1 LKTNKIIFETLIAVA
16 VTVTSF
22 ALNGR
27 RTITR
32 TIIAAPTSTKAAS
45 SSSNNIFYL
54 FSAEIEEVDE
64 EKLGISDD
72 VYSLPTMVV
81 NKGDTVTVHFFYNLE
96 KDTRE
101 RYSFTIE
108 APYNINND
116 LAGGQNAEATF
127 TADHED
133 IFQYFDKYHPQT
145 ITGQLVV
152 LIVPSKGKLKV
163 EPN

>member
-1 LKTNKIIFETLIAVA
+1 LKINKIIFETSIAVV

-22 ALNGR
+22 ALNGT
-27 RTITR
+27 RTTPT
-32 TIIAAPTSTKAAS
+32 TIIAATSTKAAS
-45 SSSNNIFYL
+45 SSNNKIFYL

-72 VYSLPTMVV
+72 VYSLPIMIV
-81 NKGDTVTVHFFYNLE
+81 NKGDTVTVHFHNLE
-96 KDTRE
+96 KDARE

-108 APYNINND
+108 ASYNINKD
-116 LAGGQNAEATF
+116 LAAGQNAEATF
-127 TADHED
+127 TADNEG

-152 LIVPSKGKLKV
+152 LVVLSKGKLRAV
-163 EPN
+163 PN

>member
-22 ALNGR
+22 ALNG
-27 RTITR
+27 TR
-32 TIIAAPTSTKAAS
+32 TTTTTKAAS
-45 SSSNNIFYL
+45 SSNNKIFYL
-54 FSAEIEEVDE
+54 FSAEIEGVDE
-64 EKLGISDD
+64 EKLSSSDD

-81 NKGDTVTVHFFYNLE
+81 NKGDTVTVHFYNLE

-108 APYNINND
+108 APYNINKD
-116 LAGGQNAEATF
+116 LAGGQNVEATF

-133 IFQYFDKYHPQT
+133 IFQYFDKYHPQ
-145 ITGQLVV
+145 IMTGQLVLLVV
-152 LIVPSKGKLKV
+152 LSKDKLKV

>member
-1 LKTNKIIFETLIAVA
+1 MKTNKIIFETLIAVA
-16 VTVTSF
+16 VTVISF

-27 RTITR
+27 RTT
-32 TIIAAPTSTKAAS
+32 TIIAATSTKAAS
-45 SSSNNIFYL
+45 SSNNKIFYL

-81 NKGDTVTVHFFYNLE
+81 NKGDTVTVHFYNLE

-108 APYNINND
+108 APYNINKD

-133 IFQYFDKYHPQT
+133 IFQYFDKYHPET
-145 ITGQLVV
+145 ITRHLVV
-152 LIVPSKGKLKV
+152 LVVLSKGKLKV

>member
-1 LKTNKIIFETLIAVA
+1 MKTNKIIFETLIAVA

-27 RTITR
+27 RTT
-32 TIIAAPTSTKAAS
+32 TIIAATSTKAAS
-45 SSSNNIFYL
+45 SSNNKIFYL

-72 VYSLPTMVV
+72 VYLLPTMVV
-81 NKGDTVTVHFFYNLE
+81 NKGDNTVTVHWHNLE
-96 KDTRE
+96 KDARE

-108 APYNINND
+108 APYNINKD

-133 IFQYFDKYHPQT
+133 IFQYFDKYHPET
-145 ITGQLVV
+145 MTGQLVV
-152 LIVPSKGKLKV
+152 LLVLSKGKLKV

>member
-1 LKTNKIIFETLIAVA
+1 LKTNKIIFETLVAVA

-22 ALNGR
+22 TLNGR
-27 RTITR
+27 RATT
-32 TIIAAPTSTKAAS
+32 TIIAATSTKAAS
-45 SSSNNIFYL
+45 SSNNKIFYL

-72 VYSLPTMVV
+72 VYSLPTMIV
-81 NKGDTVTVHFFYNLE
+81 NKGGTVTVHFYNLE
-96 KDTRE
+96 KEETE
-101 RYSFTIE
+101 RHSFTIE
-108 APYNINND
+108 APYNINKD

-133 IFQYFDKYHPQT
+133 IFQYFDKYHPET

-152 LIVPSKGKLKV
+152 LVVLSKGKLTV

>member
-1 LKTNKIIFETLIAVA
+1 MKTNKIIFETLIAVA
-16 VTVTSF
+16 VVTVASF
-22 ALNGR
+22 AVNGR
-27 RTITR
+27 RTT
-32 TIIAAPTSTKAAS
+32 TIIAATTTKAAS
-45 SSSNNIFYL
+45 SSNNKIFYL

-81 NKGDTVTVHFFYNLE
+81 NNGDTVTAHFYNLE
-96 KDTRE
+96 RDARE

-108 APYNINND
+108 APYNINKD

-145 ITGQLVV
+145 MTGQLQV
-152 LIVPSKGKLKV
+152 LSK
-163 EPN
+163 